1 MLALAKAGVPYGHDT
16 ANQGPTMSTNPADS
30 GGDGED
36 IVVTD
41 RELFDSALSDPT
53 PEAPPPAEEPSPSP
67 EPAPQA
73 APEEQP
79 PTGAQ
84 PRNERGQ
91 FAPRQQA
98 QPQQPPQPQPQGN
111 GQQQPQAPHHVPLRE
126 LLDERER
133 RYRIQAEH
141 DQMRQAWAQL
151 QQQQYQAALAAQQAQ
166 MPQTIYDNPDAYLH
180 HNVMQPLRN
189 EGHMA
194 MLQIK
199 DGLSR
204 EMANAQFG
212 EQNVG
217 YALSALASIR
227 YTPDGNHLFN
237 QIMSSGHPYG
247 ALVRWFQAA
256 RAQQAIGPDPNAW
269 VQRQRQAWLDD
280 EQMQAEAAKRFYA
293 RQQQQ
298 QRPQQQRAPG
308 GPPNVQLPPS
318 LSSLPASSGR
328 ADAGG
333 DLSDAHL
340 YRFATR

>member
-1 MLALAKAGVPYGHDT
+1 
-16 ANQGPTMSTNPADS
+16 MSTRPADP
-30 GGDGED
+30 GGGGGED
-36 IVVTD
+36 LVVTD
-41 RELFDSALSDPT
+41 RQLFESALSDP
-53 PEAPPPAEEPSPSP
+53 APQP
-67 EPAPQA
+67 EPQPEPQPAPSEPTAEPPQ
-73 APEEQP
+73 QP
-79 PTGAQ
+79 QQEPQQMGAQ

-91 FAPRQQA
+91 FAPWQQA
-98 QPQQPPQPQPQGN
+98 QPQQQPRPPQQPQPG
-111 GQQQPQAPHHVPLRE
+111 QPQAPHHVPLRE

-133 RYRIQAEH
+133 RYRVQAEH
-141 DQMRQAWAQL
+141 DQMRRAWDLL
-151 QQQQYQAALAAQQAQ
+151 QQQQQQAALAEQQRT
-166 MPQTIYDNPDAYLH
+166 MPQTIYDNPDMYLH
-180 HNVMQPLRN
+180 HNVVQPLRN

-212 EQNVG
+212 EQNVAH
-217 YALSALASIR
+217 ALNALASFR
-227 YTPDGNHLFN
+227 HTPDGNHLFN

-247 ALVRWFQAA
+247 ALVRWFHTA